1 MDVPIQSQV
10 VRVSRDVGHRQAVEA
25 CSVGF
30 LAHWG
35 EGLRPV
41 WETLPLNF
49 VGLVVQPMVV
59 LPAVWVEGG
68 PPVQVLRLAAAEG
81 EHSC

>member
-10 VRVSRDVGHRQAVEA
+10 VRVSQDVGHRQAVEA

-41 WETLPLNF
+41 WETLSLDF
-49 VGLVVQPMVV
+49 VGLVVQPMVA
-59 LPAVWVEGG
+59 LPAVLVEGG
-68 PPVQVLRLAAAEG
+68 PPVRVLPLVAAEG
-81 EHSC
+81 GHFC